1 MRLFQWVPLSDL
13 EDGLQATRLQLLREE
28 GVLLTGI
35 WLWSEN
41 RDPVKSVSRFAGSV
55 GTIELQVPGEE
66 FPEREI
72 LYRLVQFRN
81 EFGKPV
87 ALTPV
92 IAREPAEEKYHP
104 RTRFGYLSNE
114 LEALDPHLGEHDVCL
129 YLVR

>member
-1 MRLFQWVPLSDL
+1 MRLFRWFPVSDL

-81 EFGKPV
+81 
-87 ALTPV
+87 V
-92 IAREPAEEKYHP
+92 IAREPAEAKYHP